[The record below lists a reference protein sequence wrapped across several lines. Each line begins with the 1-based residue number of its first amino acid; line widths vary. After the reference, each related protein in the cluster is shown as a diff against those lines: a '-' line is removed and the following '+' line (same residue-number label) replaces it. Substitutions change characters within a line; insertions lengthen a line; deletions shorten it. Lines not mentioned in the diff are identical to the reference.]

1 MRAKRLLLIAT
12 TNEGKYKEIIH
23 FLGDLPFQ
31 FLSIKDLKNK
41 IPEPEETERTVE
53 GNALLKARYYAEQS
67 GLVSLADDTGLFID
81 SLQGWPGVESARI
94 APTSEERNKL
104 VLERLRGVAAHE
116 RTARF
121 ISVLAAHDPDSR
133 ASFFSTGATS
143 GVILEKNSD
152 DLGDGYGYDPLFYLP
167 EYKKTYAQMLVRE
180 KNSCSHRGKSLFSMK
195 YILANQYGAKH
206 IVVPIAL
213 IIRDGKVLL
222 ALRNDPHRSAF
233 HKKWE
238 FPGGSMDMGE
248 TIVGNLVREV
258 KEETGYDIEILT
270 RLSYI
275 GINEQQSVSN
285 PYQVYLLPHVCTI
298 RGGEEKLSDAEVLE
312 IRWVSPDE
320 VLSYELIGNN
330 AVMYKEFL
338 PELKQIIKERQ
349 L

>member
-1 MRAKRLLLIAT
+1 M
-12 TNEGKYKEIIH
+12 
-23 FLGDLPFQ
+23 
-31 FLSIKDLKNK
+31 
-41 IPEPEETERTVE
+41 
-53 GNALLKARYYAEQS
+53 
-67 GLVSLADDTGLFID
+67 
-81 SLQGWPGVESARI
+81 
-94 APTSEERNKL
+94 
-104 VLERLRGVAAHE
+104 LERLRGVAAHE

-320 VLSYELIGNN
+320 VLSYE
-330 AVMYKEFL
+330 
-338 PELKQIIKERQ
+338 PRQ
-349 L
+349 QRRNV